1 MEQDQ
6 EAFTTFVRER
16 STALLRTAY
25 LLTGDRADA
34 EDLLQEALVA
44 LARHWRRVAREGNP
58 EAYVR
63 TALHT
68 RAIDGWRRRSVRP
81 RVVGE
86 PSEHTPL
93 EGDAYSEAAARL
105 TLADAL
111 ARLTPRQR
119 AVLVLRFYE
128 QHTEVETARVL
139 GCSTSTVKSQTRHAL
154 ARLRTLAP
162 ELAQTFDREEVRR

>member
-1 MEQDQ
+1 MPD
-6 EAFTTFVRER
+6 ATATASIDRPDRTT
-16 STALLRTAY
+16 
-25 LLTGDRADA
+25 
-34 EDLLQEALVA
+34 
-44 LARHWRRVAREGNP
+44 
-58 EAYVR
+58 
-63 TALHT
+63 T
-68 RAIDGWRRRSVRP
+68 RP
-81 RVVGE
+81 
-86 PSEHTPL
+86 
-93 EGDAYSEAAARL
+93 RL